1 MKKIIEFLK
10 EDWMFKVVMVIIAAL
25 LGVSQYFNYKE
36 DNAIVA
42 ELALVALSGI
52 TVIGFITIAY
62 YKFIKKKVIDGTT
75 FWIGVALSVLFDV
88 LSHLIF

>member
-52 TVIGFITIAY
+52 TVIGFIVIAY
-62 YKFIKKKVIDGTT
+62 YKFIKKKVIDATT

-88 LSHLIF
+88 LSHFIF

>member
-25 LGVSQYFNYKE
+25 LGVSQYFNYKA
-36 DNAIVA
+36 DNAIMA
-42 ELALVALSGI
+42 ELALVALSGV

-62 YKFIKKKVIDGTT
+62 YKFIKKKVIDVTT

>member
-25 LGVSQYFNYKE
+25 LGVSQYFNYKA
-36 DNAIVA
+36 DNAIIP
-42 ELALVALSGI
+42 ELILVTLSGV
-52 TVIGFITIAY
+52 TVIGFLVIAY
-62 YKFIKKKVIDGTT
+62 YKFIKKKVIDMSTLYV
-75 FWIGVALSVLFDV
+75 GVILSVLFDV

>member
-10 EDWMFKVVMVIIAAL
+10 EDWMFKVVVVIIAAL
-25 LGVSQYFNYKE
+25 LGVSQYFNYKA

-42 ELALVALSGI
+42 ELILVTLSGV
-52 TVIGFITIAY
+52 TVISFITLAY
-62 YKFIKKKVIDGTT
+62 YRFIKKKAFNATT
-75 FWIGVALSVLFDV
+75 FYVGVALTVLFDV

>member
-25 LGVSQYFNYKE
+25 LGVSQYFNYKA
-36 DNAIVA
+36 DNAIIP
-42 ELALVALSGI
+42 ELALVALSGA
-52 TVIGFITIAY
+52 TVIGFLVIAY
-62 YKFIKKKVIDGTT
+62 YKFIKKKVIDMPTLYV
-75 FWIGVALSVLFDV
+75 GVVLSVLFDV

>member
-10 EDWMFKVVMVIIAAL
+10 EDWMFKVVVIIIAAL
-25 LGVSQYFNYKE
+25 LGVSQYFNYKA

-42 ELALVALSGI
+42 ELILVTLSGV
-52 TVIGFITIAY
+52 TVIGFLVIAY
-62 YKFIKKKVIDGTT
+62 YKFIKKKVIDMSTLYV
-75 FWIGVALSVLFDV
+75 GVILSVLFDV

>member
-42 ELALVALSGI
+42 ELALVALSGV

-62 YKFIKKKVIDGTT
+62 YKFIKKKVIDVTT
-75 FWIGVALSVLFDV
+75 LWIGVALSVLFDV

>member
-10 EDWMFKVVMVIIAAL
+10 EDWMFKVVMIIIAAL

-42 ELALVALSGI
+42 ELALVALSGV
-52 TVIGFITIAY
+52 TVIGFIVIAY
-62 YKFIKKKVIDGTT
+62 YKFIKKKVIDVTT
-75 FWIGVALSVLFDV
+75 FCIGVALSVLFDV
-88 LSHLIF
+88 LSHFIF